1 MTLYRWTGVG
11 MLLIALAIAMKPD
24 AGVAGYWAGVMNI
37 SPIAMGGAWAFAF
50 ITSAAALFTPR
61 LRQIQ
66 FGFCLMPLF
75 MYTIGA
81 FYVGLLGGG
90 NLVPSVMY
98 AMLALTLRAL
108 ADREVL
114 S

>member
-24 AGVAGYWAGVMNI
+24 AGVSGYWAGVMNI
-37 SPIAMGGAWAFAF
+37 PPTTMSGAWTFAF
-50 ITSAAALFTPR
+50 IVSAAALFTPH
-61 LRQIQ
+61 LRRIQ
-66 FGFCLMPLF
+66 FGFCLMPMFL
-75 MYTIGA
+75 YTVGA
-81 FYVGLLGGG
+81 FYVGLVGGG